1 MTTPIHNED
10 SIMRDIRQPKGLRI
24 VRTIPLDMDVPSSRR
39 NVDVCS
45 ENFGNNVR
53 WLLRNLGVRNSEHPQ
68 FEATVKKLKI
78 LAKKI
83 KI

>member
-1 MTTPIHNED
+1 MTD
-10 SIMRDIRQPKGLRI
+10 SIMRDIKHGGKGLRI
-24 VRTIPLDMDVPSSRR
+24 VRVIPLDMDVPNSRR

-53 WLLRNLGVRNSEHPQ
+53 WLLRNLGVHNSEHPQ
-68 FEATVKKLKI
+68 FESTVKKLKN

-83 KI
+83 K

>member
-1 MTTPIHNED
+1 MTVPIHNED

-24 VRTIPLDMDVPSSRR
+24 VRTIPLSMDVPSSRR

-68 FEATVKKLKI
+68 FSETVKKLKI

>member
-1 MTTPIHNED
+1 MTVPIHNED
-10 SIMRDIRQPKGLRI
+10 SIMRDITQPKGLRI
-24 VRTIPLDMDVPSSRR
+24 VRVIPLSMDVPASRR

-68 FEATVKKLKI
+68 FSETVKKLKI